1 MRGVGRREA
10 ASMQRPCV
18 SKSPC
23 RGENAQKLHGDFA
36 ELQRRFAF
44 LTNVTS
50 SSLEQIR
57 LVAEGALKELHEEGE
72 LPAWSRGRNG
82 ALREL
87 VALVERA
94 QRDVQLAST
103 SLTLPS
109 CSATATPHGKV
120 AVPLVVPGGASIDS
134 DEKAREDEV
143 FRAHQ
148 LACVLQERNT
158 IKESLMNTKGMYAS
172 LQQKFSI
179 LSKEHSRLLQTLTH
193 ARAED
198 ATAADADAAKATPLN
213 MSLEVLKEAM
223 RQLYDRRVR
232 ELEEEVMSAREEVR
246 QMSTDGDGRT
256 HQRVAS
262 AKLQEEGVVDSGR
275 ALSAGKQREDTSEKL
290 RRQNTFLRNKLVRLR
305 EELHVSQQAAIGSA
319 EQLREGLGR
328 LLKTITGLQQDVAT
342 KERQRAD
349 ALLLQEEA
357 TQKAERLAARVTTL
371 EGQVTQ
377 MHTGAVVLD
386 PFLSKPSCGARCVA
400 YVDGALPTLTATL
413 AAREAELRQAQRE
426 LNDSELRVS
435 QLTRA
440 LAKAQELLHDEE
452 TSQVKLQLTLSETQ
466 GMWEA
471 AQAQLEHMRAQ
482 ETMLARLEGEVRRAV
497 EELLHPRLLAVGDD
511 APAGGSNGGEE
522 AHLGVAL
529 QRQLDGILQRLRQ
542 LEGLELQLRQ
552 RDDAVVILQ
561 DENAE
566 LEERN
571 QHLQQTLSNLSLLF
585 HAIPQ
590 TPLEVEELV
599 VERDVL
605 LAALQRCEELAVVP
619 NVKETCRSVELRKME
634 LAARQTVQ
642 QRSLQSRPQ
651 LQQRTANSS
660 TSPPPEAA
668 KASATPRRGKSDARL
683 SFRSPSILIEEQG
696 GNEENMRARD

>member
-1 MRGVGRREA
+1 
-10 ASMQRPCV
+10 MQRPCV
-18 SKSPC
+18 SRSLC

-44 LTNVTS
+44 LANVTS
-50 SSLEQIR
+50 SRLEQIR

-72 LPAWSRGRNG
+72 LPTWSRGRNG

-103 SLTLPS
+103 SLSLPS
-109 CSATATPHGKV
+109 WSATATPDGKV
-120 AVPLVVPGGASIDS
+120 AAPLVVPGGAGS
-134 DEKAREDEV
+134 DRDDKAREDEV

-148 LACVLQERNT
+148 LASILQERNAM
-158 IKESLMNTKGMYAS
+158 KESLMNAEGMYAS
-172 LQQKFSI
+172 LQQEFSI
-179 LSKEHSRLLQTLTH
+179 LSEEHSRLLQTLTR

-198 ATAADADAAKATPLN
+198 ATAGNADAAKTTSLN
-213 MSLEVLKEAM
+213 MSVEVVKEAM

-232 ELEEEVMSAREEVR
+232 ELEKEVMSAREEVH
-246 QMSTDGDGRT
+246 QMSTDSDGGTR
-256 HQRVAS
+256 QRAAS
-262 AKLQEEGVVDSGR
+262 AKQQEEGVVDSRRTLNAGR
-275 ALSAGKQREDTSEKL
+275 QLEDTSETL

-305 EELHVSQQAAIGSA
+305 EELHVSRQAAIGSA
-319 EQLREGLGR
+319 EQMREGLGR
-328 LLKTITGLQQDVAT
+328 LLKTITVLKQDVAT

-371 EGQVTQ
+371 EEQVTQ
-377 MHTGAVVLD
+377 MHTGAAVLD
-386 PFLSKPSCGARCVA
+386 PCLSKSSCGARRGTD
-400 YVDGALPTLTATL
+400 VDGAVPTLTATL
-413 AAREAELRQAQRE
+413 AAREAELQQAQRE
-426 LNDSELRVS
+426 LNDCELRVS
-435 QLTRA
+435 RLTRA
-440 LAKAQELLHDEE
+440 LAKAEELLHDEE
-452 TSQVKLQLTLSETQ
+452 AAQVKLQLTLSETQ

-471 AQAQLEHMRAQ
+471 TQAQLEHMRAQ
-482 ETMLARLEGEVRRAV
+482 ETVLARLEGEVRRAV
-497 EELLHPRLLAVGDD
+497 AELLHPRLLAVGDD
-511 APAGGSNGGEE
+511 APAGGSNGGGE
-522 AHLGVAL
+522 AHLGVVL
-529 QRQLDGILQRLRQ
+529 QRELDSILQRLRQ

-561 DENAE
+561 DEKAE

-599 VERDVL
+599 LERDVL
-605 LAALQRCEELAVVP
+605 LVALQRCEELAVVP

-634 LAARQTVQ
+634 LAARQTVR

-660 TSPPPEAA
+660 TSSLPEAA
-668 KASATPRRGKSDARL
+668 KASATPRRGESDAR
-683 SFRSPSILIEEQG
+683 SSCRSPSIIIEEQG
-696 GNEENMRARD
+696 ENEEKVRARD